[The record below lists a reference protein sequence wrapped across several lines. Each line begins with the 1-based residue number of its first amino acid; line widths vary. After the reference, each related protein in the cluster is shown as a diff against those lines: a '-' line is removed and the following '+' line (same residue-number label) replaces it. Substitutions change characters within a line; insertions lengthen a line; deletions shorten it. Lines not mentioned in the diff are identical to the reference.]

1 MALLPKDKEN
11 PYPAS
16 KILNIEQWMV
26 GDTEIN
32 LLETDT
38 VSSTF
43 LLAQKW
49 PFELL
54 NQERRVIYAFMAGN
68 DTMLGTKGKMG
79 KLGT

>member
-1 MALLPKDKEN
+1 MMKSHNVATIKRQLLEKEAMALLPKDKEN
-11 PYPAS
+11 PNPAN

-49 PFELL
+49 PF
-54 NQERRVIYAFMAGN
+54 
-68 DTMLGTKGKMG
+68 
-79 KLGT
+79 